1 MVVRTMR
8 MLEMVTPTV
17 WDSRHALGRA
27 YGGGVRPLVG
37 LVMDSWSPTSVEE
50 ATSIA
55 SSIFT
60 FWVSYVS

>member
-1 MVVRTMR
+1 
-8 MLEMVTPTV
+8 MVTPTV